1 MEQSG
6 SEGKRAKRE
15 SSDVR
20 GEKTERKANF
30 RHLWK
35 QKQKQKD
42 KPTSNTFFSTH
53 HTVRG

>member
-20 GEKTERKANF
+20 GDKTERKANF